1 MTRKQCRAA
10 RALLSWTP
18 EDLADNSDL
27 SVWVVEEFESA
38 NHPINDSIVDAL
50 QVAFEY
56 AGVEFLLS
64 DNPDGAIVRFR
75 E

>member
-1 MTRKQCRAA
+1 
-10 RALLSWTP
+10 
-18 EDLADNSDL
+18 L

-50 QVAFEY
+50 QVALEY